1 MDFLGNH
8 SSGTIYFYMNF
19 NSLNVIYRVC
29 LDTGVSDEEFDL
41 RLSSMY
47 IHYIHMIFC
56 FDVRVTN
63 FINALYRYFLFE
75 NK

>member
-1 MDFLGNH
+1 M
-8 SSGTIYFYMNF
+8 
-19 NSLNVIYRVC
+19 IYRVC

-47 IHYIHMIFC
+47 VHDIHMIFC